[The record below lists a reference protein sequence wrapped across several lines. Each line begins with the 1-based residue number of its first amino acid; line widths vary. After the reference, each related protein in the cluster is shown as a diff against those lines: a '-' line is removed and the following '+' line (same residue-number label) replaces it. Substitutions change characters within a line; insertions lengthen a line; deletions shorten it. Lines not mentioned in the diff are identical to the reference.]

1 MAKRIVPE
9 RHVILTVNGV
19 EGACAAAAVLMAHPD
34 ARVKIT
40 SPRHLPR
47 ALELLGSQSFT
58 GVVHLCGVGIGT
70 PADDLFAQMA
80 ALADR
85 AKIVWHAGAGHRE
98 VHRQIKALSR
108 HAAVHLSEEA
118 TDTAAIVRQLR
129 LKDSAR
135 VLLLTGVA
143 EEAARERTPQSELHR
158 FCHDLVRAANRR
170 FFFFGDDSMNERAVR
185 YLAGLES
192 KTGELDEMVEQYRR
206 SPDALYPLGS
216 SRAMKELRRQI
227 GRLGL
232 VPEPVLVFGPTGSG
246 KELMAKALHVT
257 SGRRGG
263 FVAVNCA
270 VLGGNPALVEDR
282 LFGHVKG
289 GYTGAA
295 SDAKGA
301 FEEAHEGTLFLDEI
315 GELPPEVQSQ
325 LLRVL
330 EEKVVR
336 PVGTMKTVA
345 VDVRIV
351 AATHRDLSR
360 MVGQGAVR
368 EDLYYRLNVLAIR
381 VPPLRERPEDM
392 KSIAAHVGQELESRG
407 YALKLSQADWDAL
420 RGYEWPGNVRQF
432 FNILKR
438 AVYLQVP
445 VREIIEEEQASRQ
458 DGDKSGIAELLPLY
472 CPSSLDEVSPAQDV
486 YRSYL
491 RHVLGLFGGNITR
504 TAEALRIAPNTL
516 RKHLIQGKCP
526 ILEEAR

>member
-1 MAKRIVPE
+1 MTKNTAPV
-9 RHVILTVNGV
+9 RHVVLTVNGV
-19 EGACAAAAVLMAHPD
+19 EGACAAAAVLMAHPG
-34 ARVKIT
+34 ARIQIT
-40 SPRHLPR
+40 SPRHLPK
-47 ALELLGSQSFT
+47 AMELIAAESFAGT
-58 GVVHLCGVGIGT
+58 VHVCGVGISL
-70 PADDLFAQMA
+70 PANDLNMGVS
-80 ALADR
+80 ALAR
-85 AKIVWHAGAGHRE
+85 HAKLVWYGGAGHPE
-98 VHRQIKALSR
+98 LHAQAKALSK
-108 HAAVHLSEEA
+108 HVALHLSDAA
-118 TDTAAIVRQLR
+118 TDTEAITRQLR
-129 LKDSAR
+129 VKDMAR
-135 VLLLTGVA
+135 VLLLTELA
-143 EEAARERTPQSELHR
+143 EEAARERVPRSELHR

-170 FFFFGDDSMNERAVR
+170 FFFFGDDRLNEQAIR

-206 SPDALYPLGS
+206 STDALYPLGA

-227 GRLGL
+227 GRLGP

-246 KELMAKALHVT
+246 KEVMAKALHVT
-257 SGRRGG
+257 SGRPGS

-295 SDAKGA
+295 GNAKGA
-301 FEEAHEGTLFLDEI
+301 FQEAHEGTLFLDEI

-336 PVGTMKTVA
+336 PVGTMKTDA

-360 MVGQGAVR
+360 MVSQGTFR

-381 VPPLRERPEDM
+381 IPPLCERPDDM
-392 KSIAAHVGQELESRG
+392 RSIAAHIGQELESRG
-407 YALKLSQADWDAL
+407 YTLKLNQADWDAL
-420 RGYEWPGNVRQF
+420 RAYEWPGNVRQF
-432 FNILKR
+432 LNILKR
-438 AVYLQVP
+438 AAYLQKP
-445 VREIIEEEQASRQ
+445 VCEIIEEERTSQQ
-458 DGDKSGIAELLPLY
+458 TTEQGGLTELLSLY
-472 CPSSLDEVSPAQDV
+472 CPGSLDEVSPAQDV

-516 RKHLIQGKCP
+516 RKNV
-526 ILEEAR
+526 